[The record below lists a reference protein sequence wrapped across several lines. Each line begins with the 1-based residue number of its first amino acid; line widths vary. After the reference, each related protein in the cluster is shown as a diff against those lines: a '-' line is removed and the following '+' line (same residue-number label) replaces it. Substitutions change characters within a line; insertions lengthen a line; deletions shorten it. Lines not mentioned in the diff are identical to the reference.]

1 MTLADIMA
9 ATGAMAWPPLAHTAV
24 AQGDVFTA
32 GFLHPLRG
40 LDHVL
45 VMVTVGVW
53 SVLVGGRALWVWPAA
68 FVATMLAGFV
78 AATAG
83 LQLPW
88 VATAISASIVVLGLL
103 VALAV
108 RTSVWAGAAV
118 IGLFAFFHGHAHGTE
133 VTSASLLGFGA
144 GFALSTAALHAA
156 GIAVGMFADGSN
168 GKLAVRALGAL
179 TLVGGAACIGGLA

>member
-9 ATGAMAWPPLAHTAV
+9 ATGAVAWPPHAHAEL
-24 AQGDVFTA
+24 AQGAFTA
-32 GFLHPLRG
+32 GFVHPLSG

-45 VMVTVGVW
+45 AMVTVGVW
-53 SVLVGGRALWVWPAA
+53 SVVAGGRALWVWPSA

-78 AATAG
+78 VATAG
-83 LQLPW
+83 VQLPW
-88 VATAISASIVVLGLL
+88 VAAAISASIVVLGLL

-108 RTSVWAGAAV
+108 RAPVWVGAVV
-118 IGLFAFFHGHAHGTE
+118 IALFAFFHGHAHGTE
-133 VTSASLLGFGA
+133 VTSANLLGFGA

-156 GIAVGMFADGSN
+156 GIAVGMFAEGRI

-179 TLVGGAACIGGLA
+179 TLVGGAVYIGGLA